1 MAYSLNR
8 AQVIGNLT
16 RDPELRTI
24 PSGTAVCGFSVAT
37 NSAWTDSSGQK
48 QERAEFHNIVCWSRM
63 AEIAGQYL
71 KKGSKVYVDG
81 RLQTRDW
88 TGDDGVKRYRTEII
102 AENLIILDSKGGHVG
117 APISDRKQSSIKEGG
132 EDHVDDFEDKG
143 EDVKKMKKVKKEV
156 EEEVTVDDLPF

>member
-37 NSAWTDSSGQK
+37 NAVWTDASGQK
-48 QERAEFHNIVCWSRM
+48 QERVEFHNIVCWSRM

-71 KKGSKVYVDG
+71 KKGSKAYVDG

-102 AENLIILDSKGGHVG
+102 AENLIILDSKSASVG
-117 APISDRKQSSIKEGG
+117 VPVSSLERKQVSIKEGK
-132 EDHVDDFEDKG
+132 EDQVEDFEDK
-143 EDVKKMKKVKKEV
+143 KKVKKET

>member
-37 NSAWTDSSGQK
+37 NAVWTDSGGQK
-48 QERAEFHNIVCWSRM
+48 QERVEFHNIVCWSRM

-71 KKGSKVYVDG
+71 RKGSKVYVDG

-102 AENLIILDSKGGHVG
+102 AENLIILDSKSGAVN
-117 APISDRKQSSIKEGG
+117 APISFVERKQAGIKEGK
-132 EDHVDDFEDKG
+132 EDQVEDFEDK
-143 EDVKKMKKVKKEV
+143 KKQEKD
-156 EEEVTVDDLPF
+156 EEVTVDDLPF

>member
-24 PSGTAVCGFSVAT
+24 PSGTAVCGFAVAT
-37 NSAWTDSSGQK
+37 NAVWTDASGQK

-88 TGDDGVKRYRTEII
+88 TGDDGVKRYRTEIV
-102 AENLIILDSKGGHVG
+102 AENLIILDSKGGHSG
-117 APISDRKQSSIKEGG
+117 APISSSERKQSSIKEDK
-132 EDHVDDFEDKG
+132 EDQVEDFEDAKK
-143 EDVKKMKKVKKEV
+143 VKKAKKEV